1 MKLVLWGTYCV
12 DALTRRTP
20 FRQEHLDGLH
30 RQHAEGVLL
39 TIGPTEGSTHVFA
52 LYEAGNLAQVEAL
65 VHADVYFRQGI
76 WTEAKVYPWI
86 QAI

>member
-1 MKLVLWGTYCV
+1 MRYVLWGTYCEN
-12 DALTRRTP
+12 ALTRRTP

-52 LYEAGNLAQVEAL
+52 LYEADALAQVEAL
-65 VHADVYFRQGI
+65 VQGDVYFREGI
-76 WTEAKVYPWI
+76 WSEVQVYPCI